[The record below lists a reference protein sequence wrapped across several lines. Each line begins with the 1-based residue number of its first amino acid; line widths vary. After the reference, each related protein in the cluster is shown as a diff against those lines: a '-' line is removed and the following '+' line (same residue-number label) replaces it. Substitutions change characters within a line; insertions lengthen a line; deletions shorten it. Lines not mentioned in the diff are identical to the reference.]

1 MRHGAKKKY
10 GSNECTSQFRQRGC
24 VTGALVRMDLL
35 LLFWVKT
42 YLTQLQLCLAKALQQ
57 CQWQWELAARERA
70 QACKDS
76 LNSVEPHMNIQLLL
90 WDFWPMEIC
99 SNDSSSRVFRQLSR
113 IDPTVS
119 NTCLMKT
126 HHMWFDAHRLVV
138 QHFTMTLF
146 QTWLNS
152 WRRLIQIPNSSIWL
166 RNFSVAAVM
175 SR

>member
-1 MRHGAKKKY
+1 MSMRHGAKKKY
-10 GSNECTSQFRQRGC
+10 GSNECTNQFRQRGC

-42 YLTQLQLCLAKALQQ
+42 YLTQLQLCLAKALQ
-57 CQWQWELAARERA
+57 QWQWELAARERA

-119 NTCLMKT
+119 NTCPSCGCINEDT
-126 HHMWFDAHRLVV
+126 SHVV
-138 QHFTMTLF
+138 RCPSPGRTAFY
-146 QTWLNS
+146 NDS
-152 WRRLIQIPNSSIWL
+152 VSDLIE
-166 RNFSVAAVM
+166 
-175 SR
+175 